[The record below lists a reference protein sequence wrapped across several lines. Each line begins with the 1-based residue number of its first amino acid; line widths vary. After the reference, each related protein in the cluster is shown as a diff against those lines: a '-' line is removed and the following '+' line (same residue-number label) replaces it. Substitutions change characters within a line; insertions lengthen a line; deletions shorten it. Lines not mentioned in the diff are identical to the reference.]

1 MLIRRLV
8 LSCTYLT
15 SRHLSTME
23 PQMTRWGMSAGE
35 LEKGLDEM
43 LKKSRA
49 LYDGV
54 ADLKPNEVNV
64 MGVERSRR
72 D

>member
-1 MLIRRLV
+1 
-8 LSCTYLT
+8 
-15 SRHLSTME
+15 
-23 PQMTRWGMSAGE
+23 MTRWGMSAGE

-54 ADLKPNEVNV
+54 ADLKPNEVNK
-64 MGVERSRR
+64 RKRR